1 MPAHAFGL
9 FVVDVDAAELRKGN
23 QKIALRPKCF
33 DLLIDL
39 IEHRGKLVTKEQL
52 MQRVWRDVIVN
63 DATISRTVAGLRA
76 ALGDDAEKPLY
87 IETISRRG
95 YKFIADVAGETTAP
109 AGYALIHGA
118 KEHPLHRG
126 SQVIGRGRDVD
137 IPLYTHSTS
146 RHHARIEIDLDRV
159 TLVDL
164 DSRHGTFVNGKR
176 ISGSV
181 ELAAGDQ
188 IEIGGERL
196 ILWSPASE
204 TSPEPPSIDLSR

>member
-1 MPAHAFGL
+1 MTAQRFGP
-9 FVVDVDAAELRKGN
+9 FTVDVDAAEVRKGTER
-23 QKIALRPKCF
+23 IALRPKCF
-33 DLLIDL
+33 DLLVDL

-52 MQRVWRDVIVN
+52 MERVWRDVVVN
-63 DATISRTVAGLRA
+63 EATISRTVAALRA
-76 ALGDDAEKPLY
+76 ALGDDPEKPQY

-95 YKFIADVAGETTAP
+95 YKFIAEVSGESIAP

-118 KEHPLHRG
+118 KEYPLHSG

-137 IPLYTHSTS
+137 IPLYTPATS
-146 RHHARIEIDLDRV
+146 RRHARIEIDPDRV
-159 TLVDL
+159 TLIDL

-176 ISGSV
+176 VSGSV
-181 ELAAGDQ
+181 QLAAGDQ

-204 TSPEPPSIDLSR
+204 TAPEPPSIHLPR

>member
-1 MPAHAFGL
+1 MTTHGFGL
-9 FVVDVDAAELRKGN
+9 FTVDVDAAELRKGTE
-23 QKIALRPKCF
+23 KIALRPKCF

-63 DATISRTVAGLRA
+63 DATISRTVAALRA
-76 ALGDDAEKPLY
+76 ALSDDPEKPQY

-95 YKFIADVAGETTAP
+95 YKFIAEVAGESVVA
-109 AGYALIHGA
+109 AGFALIHGA
-118 KEHPLHRG
+118 KEYPLHRG

-137 IPLYTHSTS
+137 IPLYTPATS
-146 RHHARIEIDLDRV
+146 RRHARIEIDPDRV

-164 DSRHGTFVNGKR
+164 ASRHGTFVNGKR

-181 ELAAGDQ
+181 QLAAGDQ

-196 ILWSPASE
+196 VLWSPASE
-204 TSPEPPSIDLSR
+204 TSPEPPSVDLPR